1 LQKIV
6 GVAALAGTA
15 LRITLSASGEHHRLL
30 EWVVVMAPTRFDTK
44 PASSRVANSGL
55 ILRSILSLGPESPCV
70 VATFS
75 LEL

>member
-6 GVAALAGTA
+6 GVSGLAGTA
-15 LRITLSASGEHHRLL
+15 LRITLSAGDEHHRVMD
-30 EWVVVMAPTRFDTK
+30 WVVVMAPTRCDTK

-55 ILRSILSLGPESPCV
+55 ILRSILSIGPESPCV